1 MCLYL
6 FITSNPAS
14 TYVCVYVHIGMYD
27 FFCGCRKNENL
38 RKVHH
43 ILLVYA
49 MFNPG
54 RYIIDTVY
62 SCV

>member
-1 MCLYL
+1 MCICTYR
-6 FITSNPAS
+6 
-14 TYVCVYVHIGMYD
+14 YVCVYVHIGTYD
-27 FFCGCRKNENL
+27 FFCDCRKNENL

-62 SCV
+62 SCI